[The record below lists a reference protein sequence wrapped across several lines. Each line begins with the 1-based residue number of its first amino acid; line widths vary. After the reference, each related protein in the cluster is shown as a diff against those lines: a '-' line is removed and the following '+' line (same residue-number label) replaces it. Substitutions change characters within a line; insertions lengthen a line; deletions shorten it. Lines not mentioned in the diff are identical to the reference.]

1 MQLKIN
7 VTTSFQSFPGHYI
20 CGCGIMCVPEEIT
33 VLLLSNLKMYH
44 LFAINIEKFSFL
56 KIMIFCKLEY
66 LFEVFEQC
74 EIFLSYPSLDLST
87 YFSTGT
93 SQLGAHTRTL
103 VWIISS
109 FCHSLNNDSGMSEWL
124 YKIDAHTHT
133 YALQLGLHFSTFKVR
148 TWLVS

>member
-1 MQLKIN
+1 
-7 VTTSFQSFPGHYI
+7 
-20 CGCGIMCVPEEIT
+20 MCVPEEIT

-44 LFAINIEKFSFL
+44 LFAINIEKLSFL

-66 LFEVFEQC
+66 LFEVFEQY

-87 YFSTGT
+87 HFSTGT

-124 YKIDAHTHT
+124 YKIDAHTDTRTHCSSVFT
-133 YALQLGLHFSTFKVR
+133 SVFSKSRFGWSVQSMCLLQSLSQRAFGC
-148 TWLVS
+148 